1 MEALLHSDF
10 WPFIVLALSV
20 IVVVTLITRF
30 RIHPFVA
37 LILSAIFVGLISLNL
52 PVLAGQHPLI
62 TAVELPM
69 SEFGIM
75 AGKIAWVIALAA
87 VIGTAMMES
96 GAAEQIVNWLLKT
109 LGEKRAAI
117 ALIISGFILS
127 IPVFF
132 DTVFFLL
139 IPLGIT
145 LALKTGKDY
154 VLYVVAIGGGAVI
167 AHSIVPPTPGPLIM
181 AETLNIELGTVI
193 LAGLVAGI
201 VPALAVLGV
210 AKWLNKRLKIP
221 VRVADELVTSVQNK
235 PSLVLSVL
243 PVIVPLLMISFAS
256 IIKAVSGDL
265 PGWVAFQGNKN
276 IAMGVGA
283 IIALLLW
290 AKTQKLSSKELWQ
303 AVAKP
308 LEVAGIIILITSAG
322 GAYGAMIKHSGIG
335 DAISIATEGFQVHY
349 ILLAWIIAAVM
360 KIAQG
365 SGTVAMITAAAIMAA
380 LIGTGSQLPYHPI
393 YILLSIGFGSLFISW
408 MNDSGFWVVTR
419 MSGFT
424 EKEGLQVWT
433 FLLAVVSLVGLFQV
447 MLFSWLLPL
456 V

>member
-1 MEALLHSDF
+1 MEVIFHSDY
-10 WPFIVLALSV
+10 WPFIVLLLSV
-20 IVVVTLITRF
+20 AMVVILITRLRF
-30 RIHPFVA
+30 HPFVA
-37 LILSAIFVGLISLNL
+37 LMLSAIFVGLISHDL
-52 PVLAGQHPLI
+52 PKVPGQNPL
-62 TAVELPM
+62 TSAVELPM

-109 LGEKRAAI
+109 LGEKRAAL
-117 ALIISGFILS
+117 ALIISGFVLS

-145 LALKTGKDY
+145 LALKTGKDF

-201 VPALAVLGV
+201 IPAIAVFGV
-210 AKWLNKRLKIP
+210 AKWLNKKLDIP
-221 VRVADELVTSVQNK
+221 VRVVDKHVTSVQNP
-235 PSLVLSVL
+235 PSLILSTL
-243 PVIVPLLMISFAS
+243 PVIVPLLMISLAS
-256 IIKAVSGDL
+256 IVASITGNVPD
-265 PGWVAFQGNKN
+265 WIAFQGNKN
-276 IAMGVGA
+276 IAMGTGA
-283 IIALLLW
+283 VLALYLW
-290 AKTQKLSSKELWQ
+290 TKTQKLKSKDLWESI
-303 AVAKP
+303 AKP
-308 LEVAGIIILITSAG
+308 LEIAGIIILITSAG

-335 DAISIATEGFQVHY
+335 DAISLATAGFDVNY
-349 ILLAWIIAAVM
+349 ILLAWMLAAAM

-365 SGTVAMITAAAIMAA
+365 SGTVSMIATAAIMAA
-380 LIGTGSQLPYHPI
+380 LIGPNEQLPYHPI

-408 MNDSGFWVVTR
+408 MNDSGFWVVAR

-424 EKEGLQVWT
+424 EREALQTWT
-433 FLLAVVSLVGLFQV
+433 VLLGILALVGLFQV
-447 MLFSWLLPL
+447 LLMSWILPL

>member
-1 MEALLHSDF
+1 M
-10 WPFIVLALSV
+10 
-20 IVVVTLITRF
+20 
-30 RIHPFVA
+30 
-37 LILSAIFVGLISLNL
+37 
-52 PVLAGQHPLI
+52 I

-69 SEFGIM
+69 TEFGTM

-96 GAAEQIVNWLLKT
+96 GAAEQIVNWLLKS
-109 LGEKRAAI
+109 LGEKKAAI

-154 VLYVVAIGGGAVI
+154 VLYVVAIGGGAVNT
-167 AHSIVPPTPGPLIM
+167 HSIVPPTPGPLIM

-201 VPALAVLGV
+201 GPGIAVLRV

-221 VRVADELVTSVQNK
+221 VRVAGQHATSVQNP
-235 PSLVLSVL
+235 PSLALSVL
-243 PVIVPLLMISFAS
+243 PVIVPLLMISLAS
-256 IIKAVSGDL
+256 ITKEVTGDL

-276 IAMGVGA
+276 IAMSAGT

-290 AKTQKLSSKELWQ
+290 TKTQKLGSKDLWQ

-308 LEVAGIIILITSAG
+308 LEVGGIIILITSAG

-335 DAISIATEGFQVHY
+335 DAISLSTEGFNVHY

-365 SGTVAMITAAAIMAA
+365 SGTVSMITAAAIMAA
-380 LIGTGSQLPYHPI
+380 LIGPEPQLPYHPI

-424 EKEGLQVWT
+424 EKEGLQIWT
-433 FLLAVVSLVGLFQV
+433 FLLAVVALVGLFQV
-447 MLFSWLLPL
+447 MLFAWLFPL
-456 V
+456 I

>member
-1 MEALLHSDF
+1 MVALTHSDY
-10 WPFIVLALSV
+10 WPFAVLLLSV
-20 IVVVTLITRF
+20 VVVVILITRLRF
-30 RIHPFVA
+30 HPFVA
-37 LILSAIFVGLISLNL
+37 LMLSAIFVGLISPAL
-52 PVLAGQHPLI
+52 PQIAGQNDLV
-62 TAVELPM
+62 TVVELPM
-69 SEFGIM
+69 AEFGIM

-109 LGEKRAAI
+109 LGEKRAPI

-145 LALKTGKDY
+145 LALKTGKNF
-154 VLYVVAIGGGAVI
+154 VLYVVAIGGGAAI
-167 AHSIVPPTPGPLIM
+167 THSIVPPTPGPLIM
-181 AETLNIELGTVI
+181 AETLDIALGTVI
-193 LAGLVAGI
+193 VAGI
-201 VPALAVLGV
+201 AAGIIPAIVVLGV
-210 AKWLNKRLKIP
+210 AKWLNKKLRIP
-221 VRVADELVTSVQNK
+221 VRVTDAHVTSIQNP
-235 PSLVLSVL
+235 PSLALSVL
-243 PVIVPLLMISFAS
+243 PVIVPLLMISLAS
-256 IIKAVSGDL
+256 LVETVTGDL
-265 PGWVAFQGNKN
+265 PAWIAFQGNKN

-283 IIALLLW
+283 FIALVLW
-290 AKTQKLSSKELWQ
+290 AKTQKLGSTELWD
-303 AVAKP
+303 AIAKP
-308 LEVAGIIILITSAG
+308 LQVGGIIILITSAG

-335 DAISIATEGFQVHY
+335 DAIGIATEGINVHY
-349 ILLAWIIAAVM
+349 ILLAWTVAAVM

-380 LIGTGSQLPYHPI
+380 LIGPGSQLPYHPI

-408 MNDSGFWVVTR
+408 MNDSGFWVVVR

-424 EKEGLQVWT
+424 EKEGLKTWT
-433 FLLAVVSLVGLFQV
+433 FLLAIIAIVGLV
-447 MLFSWLLPL
+447 EVLLFSTIFPM

>member
-1 MEALLHSDF
+1 MEELFHSDY
-10 WPFIVLALSV
+10 WPFAVLALSV
-20 IVVVTLITRF
+20 IMVVTLITRLRF
-30 RIHPFVA
+30 HPFVA
-37 LILSAIFVGLISLNL
+37 LMLSAIFVGLISFTL
-52 PVLAGQHPLI
+52 PLVPGQNPMI

-69 SEFGIM
+69 NEFGTM

-96 GAAEQIVNWLLKT
+96 GAAEQIVNWLLKS
-109 LGEKRAAI
+109 LGEKKAAI

-167 AHSIVPPTPGPLIM
+167 THSIVPPTPGPLIM

-201 VPALAVLGV
+201 VPGIAVLEV

-221 VRVADELVTSVQNK
+221 VRVAGQHTTSVENP
-235 PSLVLSVL
+235 PSLALSVL

-256 IIKAVSGDL
+256 ITKEVTGDL

-276 IAMGVGA
+276 IAMSAGT

-290 AKTQKLSSKELWQ
+290 TKTQKLGTKDLWQ

-308 LEVAGIIILITSAG
+308 LEVGGIIILITSAG

-335 DAISIATEGFQVHY
+335 DAISLSTEGFNVHY

-365 SGTVAMITAAAIMAA
+365 SGTVSMITAAAIMAA
-380 LIGTGSQLPYHPI
+380 LIGPELQLPYHPI

-424 EKEGLQVWT
+424 EKEGLQIWT
-433 FLLAVVSLVGLFQV
+433 FLLAVVALVGLFQV
-447 MLFSWLLPL
+447 MLFAWLFPL
-456 V
+456 I